1 EFEAPTV
8 ALPRVDLEGAVVD
21 GMMATV
27 LDLPGQPDTGLL
39 GMDFLG
45 KFRIDLDVER
55 GWLLLE
61 PR

>member
-1 EFEAPTV
+1 MT
-8 ALPRVDLEGAVVD
+8 
-21 GMMATV
+21 ATV

-45 KFRIDLDVER
+45 RFRIDLDVER